1 MWSTKNFRKK
11 KALNIIIIII
21 KSSGFSSMYLVHWT
35 YNVVQLGDTADSLYV
50 CLSMT
55 R

>member
-1 MWSTKNFRKK
+1 MWSTKNFRQK
-11 KALNIIIIII
+11 KALIIIIII
-21 KSSGFSSMYLVHWT
+21 KSSGLSSMYLVHWT
-35 YNVVQLGDTADSLYV
+35 YNVVQLGDTAESLYV